1 MPEGNWFGELSR
13 ILFSIAVVFALLFG
27 LRYLLLRSNG
37 KRRPQ
42 NKSLLFV
49 REQLH
54 LGPRSRILLLEVAG
68 RAYLVAMSDQA
79 VSMKEVPNLTALP
92 VLTDEESAPI
102 PFAKELHDMIKFLR
116 QGGKV

>member
-1 MPEGNWFGELSR
+1 M
-13 ILFSIAVVFALLFG
+13 
-27 LRYLLLRSNG
+27 LR
-37 KRRPQ
+37 
-42 NKSLLFV
+42 V

-54 LGPRSRILLLEVAG
+54 LSPRSRILLLEVAE

-92 VLTDEESAPI
+92 VLTDEESPPI